1 MILIIIKFELFKQ
14 SFRILINISIQK
26 ILYICDSALTI
37 LYNLANLPELKIHF
51 RECNAMLVCIQLI
64 RDMSKLCPFFHQ
76 IIAEYTKLPSNTI
89 RIQFPE
95 TNENEEYIVSIKE
108 LQDISSAIRVT
119 SCLLLPLIMNEDEDN
134 LLAANTS
141 G

>member
-1 MILIIIKFELFKQ
+1 M
-14 SFRILINISIQK
+14 
-26 ILYICDSALTI
+26 
-37 LYNLANLPELKIHF
+37 
-51 RECNAMLVCIQLI
+51 
-64 RDMSKLCPFFHQ
+64 
-76 IIAEYTKLPSNTI
+76 
-89 RIQFPE
+89 QFPE
-95 TNENEEYIVSIKE
+95 TNENEEYIISIKE